1 MQIYNILILFLKLK
15 AYLFNKKKTEL
26 YNIDC
31 GCLKLAF
38 VSLLYLFVKLY
49 ILQMMLGIICCRYIL
64 PKCSIE

>member
-26 YNIDC
+26 YNIDYD
-31 GCLKLAF
+31 CLKLAF

-49 ILQMMLGIICCRYIL
+49 ILYYTIDVGDNLL
-64 PKCSIE
+64 